1 MESCSQRLDSIPFFD
16 CLEVTIYYL
25 PGHGGLISTGLG
37 AAIADRGFALT
48 GRETVGAF
56 NELPFQE
63 QVRLVAEDL
72 EKDFWSDDARVI
84 ANSFG
89 GYLFLHAQALL
100 DGMYP
105 GRVLILSPIVGG
117 FTNKQSMRRYYPPS
131 SEKLMELAQLGV
143 FNTPAHA
150 EIHVGAEDWQSH
162 PDKVSEFGAL
172 TGIPV
177 TVIPGMGHMLDRAY
191 VSGLLDNLL

>member
-1 MESCSQRLDSIPFFD
+1 
-16 CLEVTIYYL
+16 VTQTVYYL

-37 AAIADRGFALT
+37 AAIADRGFAVT
-48 GRETVGAF
+48 GRETVGEF
-56 NELPFQE
+56 YQLPFQE
-63 QVRLVAEDL
+63 QVRLVADDL
-72 EKDFWSDDARVI
+72 ERDFWSSDARVV

-100 DGMYP
+100 DGVYS

-117 FTNKQSMRRYYPPS
+117 FTNEQTMRRYYPPS
-131 SEKLMELAQLGV
+131 SERLMELANLGV

-162 PDKVSEFGAL
+162 PDKVTEFGQLA
-172 TGIPV
+172 GIPV
-177 TVIPGMGHMLDRAY
+177 TVIPGMGHMLNRVY
-191 VSGLLDNLL
+191 VGSLLDQLFA

>member
-1 MESCSQRLDSIPFFD
+1 MDPT
-16 CLEVTIYYL
+16 VYYL

-37 AAIADRGFALT
+37 AAIADRSYGVT

-56 NELPFQE
+56 YQLPFQE

-72 EKDFWSDDARVI
+72 ERDFWSEDARVV

-100 DGMYP
+100 DGVYP

-117 FTNKQSMRRYYPPS
+117 FTNEQSMRRYYPPS

-143 FNTPAHA
+143 FNAPAQA

-172 TGIPV
+172 VGIPV
-177 TVIPGMGHMLDRAY
+177 TVVPGMGHMLDRAY
-191 VSGLLDNLL
+191 VGGLLDDLL

>member
-1 MESCSQRLDSIPFFD
+1 M
-16 CLEVTIYYL
+16 IYYL

-37 AAIADRGFALT
+37 KAIADRGCRVI

-72 EKDFWSDDARVI
+72 GKDFWTDDARVV

-100 DGMYP
+100 DGVYP

-117 FTNKQSMRRYYPPS
+117 FTNGTINASLLPAELHQLLQRRADGDMPTGS
-131 SEKLMELAQLGV
+131 SVAQIMKPKLTARVAQLQ
-143 FNTPAHA
+143 TI
-150 EIHVGAEDWQSH
+150 E
-162 PDKVSEFGAL
+162 
-172 TGIPV
+172 
-177 TVIPGMGHMLDRAY
+177 R
-191 VSGLLDNLL
+191 